1 MTTTPHAT
9 NTTDTTNTSAT
20 TAATGTTATV
30 SPGERFARAFAED
43 PEKAEVRFEYTV
55 TDSFQP
61 GKDRPR
67 LTARNLFKKQRVTSE
82 TVRSWFETRPDAPHA
97 SGGLRESAY
106 RFEAAT
112 YAVRPITAWVQI
124 PDALGEHPDALA
136 QFIDHRLMV
145 RLGTAEN
152 RALTLDVVDHPDVA
166 TLPYTGSYTAGV
178 LAAFNEIEQQGGTG
192 HALMINPQDY
202 YGELVGAGSLLADL
216 AREQV
221 MICRHRHVAPGSAL
235 VGDFAMAARLL
246 EAGRSVIK
254 VAEPPTGL
262 FERPGTAVCAEV
274 HESVAVQ
281 QPTHFFHAVRA

>member
-1 MTTTPHAT
+1 MPTPIPRTYALMTTTAST
-9 NTTDTTNTSAT
+9 T
-20 TAATGTTATV
+20 TA
-30 SPGERFARAFAED
+30 SPGEQFARAFAED
-43 PEKAEVRFEYTV
+43 PDKAEVRFDYTI

-67 LTARNLFKKQRVTSE
+67 LTARNLFKKQRVTTE
-82 TVRSWFETRPDAPHA
+82 TVRSWFETRPPVPGA

-112 YAVRPITAWVQI
+112 YGVRPITAWVQI
-124 PDALGEHPDALA
+124 PEALAGQPDALA

-152 RALTLDVVDHPDVA
+152 RALTLDIVDHPDVA
-166 TLPYTGSYTAGV
+166 TLPYTGSYAAGV

-221 MICRHRHVAPGSAL
+221 MVCRHRHVAPGSAL

-254 VAEPPTGL
+254 VAEAPPGV

-274 HESVAVQ
+274 HESVAVR

>member
-1 MTTTPHAT
+1 MTTTTA
-9 NTTDTTNTSAT
+9 DTAPP
-20 TAATGTTATV
+20 TGTGTIA
-30 SPGERFARAFAED
+30 SPGEQFARAFAED
-43 PEKAEVRFEYTV
+43 PEKAEVRFDHTI

-67 LTARNLFKKQRVTSE
+67 LTARNLFKKQRVTSD
-82 TVRSWFETRPDAPHA
+82 TVRSWFETRPNARAAPNTPHA
-97 SGGLRESAY
+97 SGVLRESAY

-112 YAVRPITAWVQI
+112 YGVRPITAWVQI
-124 PDALGEHPDALA
+124 PEALGEQPDALA

-246 EAGRSVIK
+246 DAGRSVIK
-254 VAEPPTGL
+254 VAEPPPGL
-262 FERPGTAVCAEV
+262 FERPGTAVYAEV
-274 HESVAVQ
+274 HESVAVH